1 MAKINENYL
10 ATLLITGRQ
19 NKRNMHSESWMIHPK
34 YGEVEKQE
42 NLHSW

>member
-10 ATLLITGRQ
+10 ATSLITGRQ

-42 NLHSW
+42 SLHSW